1 MFRKVELMIF
11 LLIAVGFIVLNKK
24 LGEIVSSDNVK
35 SAENSIVLDAGHGG
49 ADPGKVGINGV
60 YEKDINL
67 QVAKKVK
74 ELLEQQGINVIMTR
88 EMDEMLGGQMENTK
102 SEDMKERVRII
113 NEAKPE
119 LAVSI
124 HQNSYSDTSVRG
136 AQTFYYSQS
145 EEGRD
150 YAGIIQNA
158 LLDVDPDNHR
168 QAKANDNYY
177 LLTRT
182 QVPTVIVEC
191 GFLSNYDEAEKLADD
206 KYQEEISKA
215 IVHGIESCFG
225 N

>member
-102 SEDMKERVRII
+102 
-113 NEAKPE
+113 
-119 LAVSI
+119 
-124 HQNSYSDTSVRG
+124 
-136 AQTFYYSQS
+136 
-145 EEGRD
+145 
-150 YAGIIQNA
+150 
-158 LLDVDPDNHR
+158 
-168 QAKANDNYY
+168 
-177 LLTRT
+177 
-182 QVPTVIVEC
+182 
-191 GFLSNYDEAEKLADD
+191 
-206 KYQEEISKA
+206 
-215 IVHGIESCFG
+215 
-225 N
+225 